1 MVDEVRVQNVILFDG
16 YMDVDRSFIMW
27 VNGIVIR
34 INTDITRATTPPILF
49 GMDRRIA
56 YANRKYHSG

>member
-1 MVDEVRVQNVILFDG
+1 MADEVRVQNVILFVG